1 MFHKEKPDYNRNRYG
16 FYTLDQLV
24 PEDYGIEDVDFAT
37 VWGYGHTEA
46 EITGTSSE
54 NFIDWVNESLEN

>member
-24 PEDYGIEDVDFAT
+24 PEDHFLRQVDKFVDFD
-37 VWGYGHTEA
+37 
-46 EITGTSSE
+46 
-54 NFIDWVNESLEN
+54 FIYHQWKILIHLILVVLVLIL